1 MVFFTKQGPHRFWN
15 AMENENAIF
24 QELNSFGKDRNFR
37 IAKEELWIFVWKN
50 SKNILKL
57 M

>member
-24 QELNSFGKDRNFR
+24 QDLNSFGKDRTFR
-37 IAKEELWIFVWKN
+37 IAKEELLEKF
-50 SKNILKL
+50 
-57 M
+57 